1 MIEARRNDT
10 STFPNI
16 GSVSIRLVD
25 MRRTAF
31 LVIWFVFAV
40 LFGFGADAVLS
51 GDLYS
56 ALRSADETAIVES
69 ASSGGELT
77 AETSRVSQTLDFSG
91 FQDIVFGLGILNEP
105 QSPETESRKSE
116 IDAVMEYINKSCVD
130 SLHSL
135 YSVEDGLDT
144 VPVNLMSGLMCIA

>member
-1 MIEARRNDT
+1 M
-10 STFPNI
+10 
-16 GSVSIRLVD
+16 
-25 MRRTAF
+25 
-31 LVIWFVFAV
+31 
-40 LFGFGADAVLS
+40 
-51 GDLYS
+51 
-56 ALRSADETAIVES
+56 
-69 ASSGGELT
+69 T